1 MIVRKKKKMAYNDLE
16 DHVVTWVVSQLSDI
30 RDTVADIEDDVTLT
44 DDKRDMVLRSFHAV
58 IDSLIDL
65 MGPLRHEED
74 CLVEWAF
81 AFLDEYNSDP
91 EFSD

>member
-1 MIVRKKKKMAYNDLE
+1 MIIRKKKKMAYNDLE
-16 DHVVTWVVSQLSDI
+16 DHVVTWVVSQLSEI
-30 RDTVADIEDDVTLT
+30 RDTVADIEEDISLN
-44 DDKRDMVLRSFHAV
+44 DDKRDMVLRSFHPV

-74 CLVEWAF
+74 CLMEWAF
-81 AFLDEYNSDP
+81 AFLDEYAFNQ

>member
-16 DHVVTWVVSQLSDI
+16 DHVVTWAVGQLSQI
-30 RDTVADIEDDVTLT
+30 RDAVADIEEDISLT
-44 DDKRDMVLRSFHAV
+44 DDKIDMVLRSFHPV

-74 CLVEWAF
+74 CLMEWAF
-81 AFLDEYNSDP
+81 AFLDEYNFDP
-91 EFSD
+91 ELDD